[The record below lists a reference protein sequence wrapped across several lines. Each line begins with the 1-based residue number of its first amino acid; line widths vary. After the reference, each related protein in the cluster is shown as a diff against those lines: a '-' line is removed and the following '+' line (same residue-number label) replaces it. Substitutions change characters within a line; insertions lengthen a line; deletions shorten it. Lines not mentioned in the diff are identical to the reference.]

1 MSEHPFFFTWQ
12 AQRGAAPLVLERAEG
27 VWLHTPEGRVLDLGS
42 LTYQSNLGHG
52 NPRVV
57 EAVRRQA
64 AELCESTPS
73 AGYPAKGELARALLD
88 RAPPGFSKVFF
99 CLGGSDANEN
109 ALKIARLVTG
119 RYKALARYRSYHGA
133 TLGAAALS
141 GDWRRA
147 PIEPGP
153 PGMIHVLDL
162 DESLGDARTQIPRV
176 LALEENVG
184 AVFLEPVVGANG
196 VLIPPPGYFAEV
208 RAACDAH
215 GALLVCDEVLTGF
228 GRTGRFFALE
238 HQGVTPDLITCG
250 KAITAGY
257 GVLGAVLVHE
267 RVARV
272 FQDQVLVAGLT
283 HYAHPL
289 GVAAAREALA
299 VYADEG
305 LPERA
310 AGLEGTLRA
319 GLEALMEA
327 HGAATG
333 ERTLGL
339 LAALDLDLDDQ
350 GRARFAAALREEGVH
365 AHLKGPRQLRRPG
378 AALVLSPPLTISE
391 AELAE
396 GFARIDRALGAVARA

>member
-1 MSEHPFFFTWQ
+1 MSDHPFFYTWQ
-12 AQRGAAPLVLERAEG
+12 AQRGAAPLELERAEG
-27 VWLHTPEGRVLDLGS
+27 VWLHTPEGPVLDLGS

-52 NPRVV
+52 HPRLID
-57 EAVRRQA
+57 AVRRQA
-64 AELCESTPS
+64 GELCESAPH
-73 AGYPAKGELARALLD
+73 AVYPAKIELAEGLLAK
-88 RAPPGFSKVFF
+88 APPGFSKVFF

-238 HQGVTPDLITCG
+238 HQDAMPDLITCG

-272 FQDQVLVAGLT
+272 FEEQVLVAGLT

-289 GVAAAREALA
+289 GVAAALEALR

-305 LPERA
+305 LVERA
-310 AGLEGTLRA
+310 ARLEAPLRA
-319 GLEALMEA
+319 GLQRLVER
-327 HGAATG
+327 HGPATG

-339 LAALDLDLDDQ
+339 LAALDLDLDDA
-350 GRARFAAALREEGVH
+350 RRERFAAALRAARVH

-391 AELAE
+391 EELAE
-396 GFARIDRALGAVARA
+396 GFSRIDGALAQL

>member
-1 MSEHPFFFTWQ
+1 MSDAHPFFFTWQ
-12 AQRGAAPLVLERAEG
+12 TQRGAAPLRLEGAEG
-27 VWLHTPEGRVLDLGS
+27 VWLRTPEGPVLDLGS
-42 LTYQSNLGHG
+42 LTYQSNAGHG
-52 NPRVV
+52 HPRIV
-57 EAVRRQA
+57 EAVRQQA
-64 AELCESTPS
+64 AELCESAPS
-73 AGYPAKGELARALLD
+73 AVYPAKVELAEALLAK
-88 RAPPGFSKVFF
+88 APDGFTKVFF

-147 PIEPGP
+147 PVEPGP

-162 DESLGDARTQIPRV
+162 DDAVGGTQIPRV

-196 VLIPPPGYFAEV
+196 VLIPPEGYFAEV

-238 HQGVTPDLITCG
+238 HQGVAPDLITCG

-272 FQDQVLVAGLT
+272 FEDQVLVAGLT

-289 GVAAAREALA
+289 GVAAAREALR
-299 VYADEG
+299 VYEDEG
-305 LPERA
+305 LVARA
-310 AGLEGTLRA
+310 AALEAPLRA
-319 GLEALMEA
+319 GLRAIVDDVE
-327 HGAATG
+327 AATG
-333 ERTLGL
+333 ERTIGL
-339 LAALDLDLDDQ
+339 LAALDLDLDEV
-350 GRARFAAALREEGVH
+350 GRARLAAALGEERVH
-365 AHLKGPRQLRRPG
+365 VHVKGERQLRRPG
-378 AALVLSPPLTISE
+378 AAIVLSPPLTISE
-391 AELAE
+391 DELAE
-396 GFARIDRALGAVARA
+396 GLGRLRRALSRV